1 MAPVMLQ
8 HPDNENRIV
17 ELVRSAIAREDVS
30 RIVFIVAWIQTKAM
44 DALREPIRHAAIAK
58 KKLF

>member
-1 MAPVMLQ
+1 MDVMLQ

-44 DALREPIRHAAIAK
+44 DALRETIHEQGSMTNR
-58 KKLF
+58 L